1 MNKRKIILVIAGT
14 LSIQTIFVESAFAN
28 NTDKN
33 KLYSSD
39 LMKFEDKKIALN
51 NTDKNKNIIP
61 WDKEEL
67 NIRGL
72 GNYSIAKFRYD
83 PNTRKIKI
91 FWTDKNKSAQVHYY
105 FKDKTFLS
113 VEVLRGDK
121 EKFKVDIKGN
131 DTFLEANN
139 KLAKIEDL
147 NIEEGDTLVFN
158 SSGSE
163 FGRFSSKSF
172 GKMTSSK
179 NRFVIT
185 NEGLNLESVNR
196 NLSKEAIFIYNNDN
210 IPLNIITFDTSK
222 NTLISK
228 SESNERYNKNDN
240 EYFRLKIIR
249 NNSVV
254 NEIIINGSDTG
265 NSANDKLNNLKFEN
279 GDEVHFENSTKNNFI
294 KSISSGITSKYK
306 IIDGNLNPI
315 IGTVPEIKAKDMTL
329 NMNDSFDPMSG
340 VNAIDKEEG
349 NITSKVKVEFD
360 NVDIKNPGTY
370 YIQYSVIDKDGNLN
384 LITRKVDVKSNL
396 ELVKKLKIGVYGD
409 FSNMKNIGL
418 NRGNYHGREPL
429 GFILPKSTKIEVRQ
443 VNKDYNKDLMLDL
456 LNDDSETENN
466 ITIPKNGDWV
476 SIENKYESVPFI
488 RKVSSSISPKVEYK
502 VDGKV
507 IKLPIYKEH
516 DDENRF
522 FKEWILSNTNF
533 AFIENNK
540 VQMLVPKTSKY
551 TLKNMSDFKNIDELL
566 KFYTNMLN
574 KYDYLL
580 GLDKN
585 AQNPINRNIDTQYFV
600 KANKHG
606 AGAAYYTNTH
616 TALNG
621 DNIDAYLSKGWL
633 PLHELAHGYEYNI
646 KDRGV
651 YLVDVFN
658 NILAHFYQRTYVN
671 GDEGWLFNGKRNEVD
686 TILKNI
692 RKSGSYDDASYQGK
706 LGMFVYLVEFIGED
720 KFGDFNKLYRQEY
733 AKGNLANKN
742 AGDVFNELFSKA
754 TGYNF
759 NNYFDDYKI
768 KNSEDRIVTSEKYS
782 RYKNVFILNDIIKD
796 ENKVEQI
803 RKENNLKSI
812 YSIIPTESIL
822 KTKVNLEKGN
832 LEINFDNKNNLDG
845 ETVYLKDGDRIIDKL
860 TIDKDKN
867 TIFKNIIPGR
877 YCVSLNNK
885 NKEFNKYTDIKFI
898 DVYSGNNTLGM
909 KSPYSSNESLNLFNQ
924 KISLLGL
931 GNSEFANIKTDLEKN
946 RLKISTLGNEPH
958 SYFNNAYAEIE
969 VLNENNVSI
978 YKKDYIGNKKTDKAE
993 EIVDIKPGYKIKIYH
1008 SEPNGRLKLFDSDG
1022 TENLDYKP
1030 SEKTSLFVITDKGLE
1045 GLNVN
1050 SNKRLEKSIEIYA
1063 ENLRNELKDN
1073 VENYDLYRNNRTVLK
1088 DAINKLPKD
1097 RQQYFLE
1104 KYKDILNYG
1113 KKELNN
1119 IPNINAKDKEI
1130 NLGDK
1135 FDPLETVSAK
1145 DKEDGD
1151 LTNKIK
1157 VIKNEVDTSKVGKY
1171 EVIYEV
1177 SDKEGNKVTKS
1188 IFITVK
1194 EIITNNIPNIEVNN
1208 REVIVGE
1215 NFNPLETVSATDKE
1229 DGDLTKDIK
1238 IIKNEVDI
1246 NKPGKYE
1253 VIYEVSDKD
1262 GNKATKKIFVTV
1274 KENESNENSA
1284 PIIEANNRE
1293 INIGNNFDPLE
1304 MVYAIDKEDGD
1315 LTKDIKV
1322 IKNEVDINKQG
1333 KYEVLYEVADK
1344 DGNKTTKA
1352 IFVNVKPKE
1361 EAINNTPVIEASDRD
1376 INEEDNFN
1384 ILEKIMA
1391 TDKEDG
1397 DLTKNIKVIKNDV
1410 NVNKPGKY
1418 EVTYEVSDKEGNKA
1432 TKTIFVN
1439 VKPKEKEE
1447 NINNSIPNIEA
1458 NDRSIS
1464 LGDNFNPL
1472 EFLVA
1477 TDKEDG
1483 DLTNKIKVIK
1493 NEVDSNKPGKY
1504 KVTYEVADNDGN
1516 KATKTIN
1523 VNVKPKESNIDKIP
1537 SKDSTGS
1544 NAKEEENINTLEKVE
1559 PTDKKTNKLP
1569 VEEVPKDI
1577 KEDQKDLENKSLG
1590 NDKSSNNKN
1599 NETNSASKT
1608 ESKDANSDDRKQK
1621 TNNFLNPLT
1630 KDKGILGYIGLGLVS
1645 IAGLYLNFRKS
1656 KK

>member
-72 GNYSIAKFRYD
+72 GNYSIVKFRYD
-83 PNTRKIKI
+83 PNTKKIKI

-121 EKFKVDIKGN
+121 EKFKADIKGN

-196 NLSKEAIFIYNNDN
+196 SLSKEAIFIYNNDN

-228 SESNERYNKNDN
+228 LESNERYNKNDN

-249 NNSVV
+249 NHSVV

-279 GDEVHFENSTKNNFI
+279 GDEIHFENITKNNFV

-306 IIDGNLNPI
+306 IIDGKLNPI

-329 NMNDSFDPMSG
+329 NMNDSFDPLSG

-429 GFILPKSTKIEVRQ
+429 GFILPKNTKIEVRQ
-443 VNKDYNKDLMLDL
+443 VNKDYDKDLMLDL

-488 RKVSSSISPKVEYK
+488 RKVSSSISPEVEYK

-507 IKLPIYKEH
+507 IKLPIYKEY

-686 TILKNI
+686 TVLKNI

-759 NNYFDDYKI
+759 NNYFNDYKI

-796 ENKVEQI
+796 ENKSEQI

-822 KTKVNLEKGN
+822 RTKVNLEKGN
-832 LEINFDNKNNLDG
+832 LEINFDNKDNLDG

-860 TIDKDKN
+860 TIDKNKK

-885 NKEFNKYTDIKFI
+885 NKEFNKYTDIKFV

-978 YKKDYIGNKKTDKAE
+978 YKKEYIGNKKTDKAE
-993 EIVDIKPGYKIKIYH
+993 EIVDIKPGCKIKIYH

-1030 SEKTSLFVITDKGLE
+1030 SEKTNLFVITDKGLE

-1088 DAINKLPKD
+1088 DAIKKLQKD

-1130 NLGDK
+1130 NLGNK
-1135 FDPLETVSAK
+1135 FDSLETVSAT

-1157 VIKNEVDTSKVGKY
+1157 VIKNEVDINKPGKY

-1188 IFITVK
+1188 IF
-1194 EIITNNIPNIEVNN
+1194 
-1208 REVIVGE
+1208 
-1215 NFNPLETVSATDKE
+1215 
-1229 DGDLTKDIK
+1229 
-1238 IIKNEVDI
+1238 
-1246 NKPGKYE
+1246 
-1253 VIYEVSDKD
+1253 
-1262 GNKATKKIFVTV
+1262 VTV
-1274 KENESNENSA
+1274 KENELTENSA

-1293 INIGNNFDPLE
+1293 INIGDNFNTLE

-1315 LTKDIKV
+1315 LTNNIKV

-1333 KYEVLYEVADK
+1333 KYEVSYEVVDK
-1344 DGNKTTKA
+1344 DGNKTTKT
-1352 IFVNVKPKE
+1352 IIVNVKSKE

-1384 ILEKIMA
+1384 ILEKITA

-1410 NVNKPGKY
+1410 NVNRPGKY

-1464 LGDNFNPL
+1464 VGDNFNPL
-1472 EFLVA
+1472 EFLAA

-1483 DLTNKIKVIK
+1483 DLTKKIKVIK

-1523 VNVKPKESNIDKIP
+1523 VNVKPKEANIDKIP
-1537 SKDSTGS
+1537 SKDNIDS
-1544 NAKEEENINTLEKVE
+1544 NANEEEKINALEKVE
-1559 PTDKKTNKLP
+1559 PIDKKTEKLP
-1569 VEEVPKDI
+1569 IEEVPKDI
-1577 KEDQKDLENKSLG
+1577 KGDQKDLENKSLD
-1590 NDKSSNNKN
+1590 NNKSYNNKN

-1608 ESKDANSDDRKQK
+1608 SDNFKNNSKNKTESKDDNSDDSKQK
-1621 TNNFLNPLT
+1621 TNDFFNPLT

-1645 IAGLYLNFRKS
+1645 IAGLCLNFRKS

>member
-39 LMKFEDKKIALN
+39 LMKFEDKKITLN
-51 NTDKNKNIIP
+51 NTDKNKNIIH

-83 PNTRKIKI
+83 PNTKKIKI

-121 EKFKVDIKGN
+121 EKFKADIKGN

-196 NLSKEAIFIYNNDN
+196 NLSKEAIFIYNNNN

-329 NMNDSFDPMSG
+329 NINDSFDPMSG

-429 GFILPKSTKIEVRQ
+429 GFILPKNTKIEVRQ
-443 VNKDYNKDLMLDL
+443 VNKDYDKDLMLDL

-488 RKVSSSISPKVEYK
+488 RKVSSSISPEVEYK

-686 TILKNI
+686 TVLKNI

-768 KNSEDRIVTSEKYS
+768 KNSENRIVTSEKYS

-796 ENKVEQI
+796 ENKAEQI
-803 RKENNLKSI
+803 RKENNLRSI
-812 YSIIPTESIL
+812 YSIISTESIL

-832 LEINFDNKNNLDG
+832 LEINFDNKDNLDG

-860 TIDKDKN
+860 TIDKDKK

-1063 ENLRNELKDN
+1063 ENLRDELKDN

-1088 DAINKLPKD
+1088 DAIKKLPKD

-1119 IPNINAKDKEI
+1119 IPNIKAKDKEI

-1145 DKEDGD
+1145 DKEGGD
-1151 LTNKIK
+1151 LTNK
-1157 VIKNEVDTSKVGKY
+1157 
-1171 EVIYEV
+1171 
-1177 SDKEGNKVTKS
+1177 
-1188 IFITVK
+1188 
-1194 EIITNNIPNIEVNN
+1194 
-1208 REVIVGE
+1208 
-1215 NFNPLETVSATDKE
+1215 
-1229 DGDLTKDIK
+1229 
-1238 IIKNEVDI
+1238 
-1246 NKPGKYE
+1246 
-1253 VIYEVSDKD
+1253 
-1262 GNKATKKIFVTV
+1262 
-1274 KENESNENSA
+1274 
-1284 PIIEANNRE
+1284 
-1293 INIGNNFDPLE
+1293 
-1304 MVYAIDKEDGD
+1304 
-1315 LTKDIKV
+1315 IKV

-1361 EAINNTPVIEASDRD
+1361 EVINNTPVIEASDRD

-1384 ILEKIMA
+1384 ILEKITA

-1493 NEVDSNKPGKY
+1493 NEVDSNQPGKY
-1504 KVTYEVADNDGN
+1504 KVTYEVADKDGN

-1537 SKDSTGS
+1537 SKDSTDS

-1559 PTDKKTNKLP
+1559 PTDKKTEKLP

-1590 NDKSSNNKN
+1590 NDKPSNNKN

-1608 ESKDANSDDRKQK
+1608 ESKDANSDDSKQK

>member
-39 LMKFEDKKIALN
+39 IMKFEDKKIALN

-83 PNTRKIKI
+83 PNTKKIKI

-121 EKFKVDIKGN
+121 EKFKADIKGN

-315 IGTVPEIKAKDMTL
+315 IGTVPEIKTKDMTL

-360 NVDIKNPGTY
+360 NVDIKNPGIY

-384 LITRKVDVKSNL
+384 LITRKVDVKPNL

-429 GFILPKSTKIEVRQ
+429 GFILPKNTKIEVRQ
-443 VNKDYNKDLMLDL
+443 VNKDYDKDLMLDL

-488 RKVSSSISPKVEYK
+488 RKVSSSISPEVEYK

-516 DDENRF
+516 DDENIF

-585 AQNPINRNIDTQYFV
+585 AQNPINRNIDTQYFI

-742 AGDVFNELFSKA
+742 AGYVFNELFSKA
-754 TGYNF
+754 TEYNF

-796 ENKVEQI
+796 ENKAEQI

-822 KTKVNLEKGN
+822 KTTVNLEKGN
-832 LEINFDNKNNLDG
+832 LEINFDNKDNLDG

-860 TIDKDKN
+860 TIDKNKK

-931 GNSEFANIKTDLEKN
+931 GNSELANIKTDLEKN

-978 YKKDYIGNKKTDKAE
+978 YKKEYIGNKKTGKAE

-1088 DAINKLPKD
+1088 DAIKKLPKD

-1113 KKELNN
+1113 KKEVNN
-1119 IPNINAKDKEI
+1119 IPNIKAKDKEI

-1135 FDPLETVSAK
+1135 CDPLEIVSAE

-1157 VIKNEVDTSKVGKY
+1157 VIKNEVD
-1171 EVIYEV
+1171 
-1177 SDKEGNKVTKS
+1177 
-1188 IFITVK
+1188 
-1194 EIITNNIPNIEVNN
+1194 
-1208 REVIVGE
+1208 
-1215 NFNPLETVSATDKE
+1215 
-1229 DGDLTKDIK
+1229 
-1238 IIKNEVDI
+1238 I
-1246 NKPGKYE
+1246 NKSGKYE

-1322 IKNEVDINKQG
+1322 IKNQVDINKQG

-1352 IFVNVKPKE
+1352 IFVNVKLKKE
-1361 EAINNTPVIEASDRD
+1361 TINNTPVIEASDRD
-1376 INEEDNFN
+1376 INEEEDFN
-1384 ILEKIMA
+1384 ILEKITA

-1483 DLTNKIKVIK
+1483 DLTKNIKVIK

-1504 KVTYEVADNDGN
+1504 KVTYEVADKDGN

-1537 SKDSTGS
+1537 SKNSTDS

-1559 PTDKKTNKLP
+1559 PTDKKTEKLP

-1577 KEDQKDLENKSLG
+1577 KEDQKDLENKRLG

-1599 NETNSASKT
+1599 NETNIASKT
-1608 ESKDANSDDRKQK
+1608 ESKDANSDDSKQK

>member
-1 MNKRKIILVIAGT
+1 MDKRKIILVIAGT

-121 EKFKVDIKGN
+121 EKFKADIKGN

-329 NMNDSFDPMSG
+329 NMNDLFDPMSG

-396 ELVKKLKIGVYGD
+396 ELFKKLKIGVYGD

-429 GFILPKSTKIEVRQ
+429 GFILPKNTKIEVRQ
-443 VNKDYNKDLMLDL
+443 ANKDYDKDLMLDL

-488 RKVSSSISPKVEYK
+488 RKVSSSISPEVEYK

-686 TILKNI
+686 TVLKNI

-733 AKGNLANKN
+733 DKGNLANKN

-759 NNYFDDYKI
+759 NNYFYDYKI

-796 ENKVEQI
+796 ENKSEQI

-822 KTKVNLEKGN
+822 RTKVNLEKGN
-832 LEINFDNKNNLDG
+832 LEINFDNKDNLDG

-860 TIDKDKN
+860 TIDKDKK
-867 TIFKNIIPGR
+867 TIFKNIMPGR

-898 DVYSGNNTLGM
+898 DVYSGNNILGM

-924 KISLLGL
+924 KIILLGL

-1119 IPNINAKDKEI
+1119 IPNINATDKEV

-1135 FDPLETVSAK
+1135 FD
-1145 DKEDGD
+1145 
-1151 LTNKIK
+1151 
-1157 VIKNEVDTSKVGKY
+1157 
-1171 EVIYEV
+1171 
-1177 SDKEGNKVTKS
+1177 
-1188 IFITVK
+1188 
-1194 EIITNNIPNIEVNN
+1194 
-1208 REVIVGE
+1208 
-1215 NFNPLETVSATDKE
+1215 PLETVSATDKE
-1229 DGDLTKDIK
+1229 DGDLT
-1238 IIKNEVDI
+1238 
-1246 NKPGKYE
+1246 NK
-1253 VIYEVSDKD
+1253 V
-1262 GNKATKKIFVTV
+1262 
-1274 KENESNENSA
+1274 
-1284 PIIEANNRE
+1284 
-1293 INIGNNFDPLE
+1293 
-1304 MVYAIDKEDGD
+1304 
-1315 LTKDIKV
+1315 KV

-1432 TKTIFVN
+1432 TKTIFIN

-1537 SKDSTGS
+1537 SKDSTDS

-1559 PTDKKTNKLP
+1559 PTDKKTEKLS

-1608 ESKDANSDDRKQK
+1608 ESKDANSDDSKQK